1 MEDEP
6 QVESY
11 VDETVPFM
19 VRQATD
25 KAVLLGDGTAPNIL
39 GLLNVSNLQD
49 IDWTTTGSGATKVR
63 SKPLNILRRAK
74 TLIRFGGRSMAT
86 HFLLNPYVWD
96 DIVLSESSAGGYYYG
111 TPQNDFV
118 DRVWGLP
125 VILTDHL
132 VSTLTADD
140 VNGVVGDFSPMW
152 IQLRMRRELET
163 EWGYIN
169 DDWVKEIE
177 ESALG
182 RYQADWPTTRHNLL
196 YPPTAGWP
204 RLLAGSK
211 VWVEVTRGVPFPEWV
226 DWPGAPPA
234 ADASQADREAYAER
248 YGAYITAVSSP
259 LHGLR
264 QAVILRVREHYN
276 GDEQRTSAIRN
287 AYDALVARW
296 RRYDRG

>member
-169 DDWVKEIE
+169 DDWVKEIMRIKA
-177 ESALG
+177 SIRFALVVK
-182 RYQADWPTTRHNLL
+182 RPQAFAT
-196 YPPTAGWP
+196 
-204 RLLAGSK
+204 
-211 VWVEVTRGVPFPEWV
+211 
-226 DWPGAPPA
+226 
-234 ADASQADREAYAER
+234 
-248 YGAYITAVSSP
+248 ITAP
-259 LHGLR
+259 
-264 QAVILRVREHYN
+264 
-276 GDEQRTSAIRN
+276 
-287 AYDALVARW
+287 
-296 RRYDRG
+296 